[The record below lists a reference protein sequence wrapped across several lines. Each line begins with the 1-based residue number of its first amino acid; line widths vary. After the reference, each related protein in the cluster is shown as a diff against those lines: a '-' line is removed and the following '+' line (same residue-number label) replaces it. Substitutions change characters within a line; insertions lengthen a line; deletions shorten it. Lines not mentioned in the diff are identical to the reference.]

1 MTPINSAMNA
11 SDALILAGDIGGTK
25 TDLAVFSPASGLQA
39 PLAEA
44 TFASREYPSLQALVR
59 EFLSGI
65 EREVD
70 RAGFGVAGPVVGGKA
85 VITNLPWAMDEE
97 TLARELGLSSVRLFN
112 DLQAVA
118 AAVPH
123 LSAGDL
129 HPLNPGRAAAGA
141 VAVIAPGT
149 GLGEAYLVWEGGRYL
164 AFPSQ
169 GGHAS
174 FAPADARQAGLLAY
188 LRERFEHVS
197 FERVCSGKG
206 FPNIFAYLKESGAAE
221 EPEWL
226 AERLA
231 AAEDPTPVIVA
242 AALDDKRPC
251 RLCREALEMF
261 VSILG
266 AEAGNLALKVMA
278 TGGVYLGGGIPRRI
292 LPALQS
298 GLFLKAFRGKGRM
311 SDLLSDIPIHV
322 ILNPKAALLGAAVLA
337 PETGGHNR
345 RPPRQKEGP
354 AVEP

>member
-1 MTPINSAMNA
+1 MNA
-11 SDALILAGDIGGTK
+11 SDAAILAGDIGGTK
-25 TDLAVFSPASGLQA
+25 TDLVVFSPARGLPD

-44 TFASREYPSLQALVR
+44 TFASRDYSSLQALVR

-70 RAGFGVAGPVVGGKA
+70 RAGFGVAGPVVDGKA

-112 DLQAVA
+112 DLEAVA
-118 AAVPH
+118 AAVPR
-123 LSAGDL
+123 LGAGDL
-129 HPLNPGRAAAGA
+129 HPLHCGRASAQGTI
-141 VAVIAPGT
+141 AVIAPGT
-149 GLGEAYLVWEGGRYL
+149 GLGEAYLVWDGTRYR
-164 AFPSQ
+164 AHPSE
-169 GGHAS
+169 GGHAG
-174 FAPADARQAGLLAY
+174 FAPADAQQAGLLAY

-197 FERVCSGKG
+197 CERVCSGMG
-206 FPNIFAYLKESGAAE
+206 FPNIFAFLKESGGAE
-221 EPEWL
+221 EPQWL
-226 AERLA
+226 TERLA

-242 AALDDKRPC
+242 AALDETRPC

-311 SDLLSDIPIHV
+311 SDLLSEIPIHV
-322 ILNPKAALLGAAVLA
+322 ILTPKAALLGAAVLA
-337 PETGGHNR
+337 QEAGGHNR
-345 RPPRQKEGP
+345 LPPP
-354 AVEP
+354 AGREAGC